1 MESTLD
7 KYRDEIV
14 AALPQLAASLDATE
28 AELVRSIGAR
38 GARSVFEGALALIR
52 LGRGAEAPMAWLN
65 HAPAVARE
73 CGAEVLDDVLEAVM
87 KLASLTS
94 GAVIALVCTTLP
106 TAAARLGDPE
116 LLRGW
121 MRLLHR
127 LTSRAPRGLR
137 PMLGVLDELFGK
149 LTLSGL
155 ARWADFGA
163 EAYRRDLAGQQA
175 YFALEAEDS
184 KAVLQAERKGT
195 LLIDSQRR
203 ISLFL
208 RAFWARDF
216 FIRPAAADGDAVCP
230 FIEAGAMHL
239 PDAVDDLPAVC
250 GAELYRAMAA
260 HMAAHIC
267 YTRRTLAA
275 QALSPAQR
283 YLIGLF
289 EDARV
294 EFCAIQDFP
303 GLLRAWRVLHGGVT
317 SHHEQHAALP
327 LLSSMALS
335 LLDWSERVGEPDID
349 ALVERFR
356 QRLLAS
362 AEEAADS
369 AISIEAGLA
378 LHEWLQH
385 GPGVPSLRLLE
396 ALDIPYRDDNRALW
410 REDCLGDSADSV
422 WLPASA
428 KQQRRRVSMME
439 FINEIDT
446 ETAGEDAQEVWVL
459 DGVLYDDDGTTWNER
474 EGKDQPSEPVY
485 YPEWD
490 YRVQLSRPGWA
501 SVIEYRPRHG
511 DAASTDRILAEH
523 RPVANRIRHLID
535 RLRPQGVIRER
546 KLEDGD
552 ELDLNAAVDAVVA
565 LRAGLQPDTR
575 FTMRNRIRT
584 RDLAVLILLDLS
596 ESTNEKVRGS
606 DKTVLELTRE
616 ACVLLSTAI
625 EGIGD
630 RFAVHGF
637 CSDGR
642 HDVQYRRF
650 KDFDER
656 LGDAVWARLAG
667 MQGGLSTRMGAAMR
681 HAGHYLQRQPCRHK
695 LLLVI
700 TDGEPSDIDE
710 PDPQALRADARKA
723 VEALRSQGIDS
734 FCLSLDPEADRYV
747 ERIFGIGRHV
757 VVDNVQRLPE
767 RLPGL
772 FASLTV

>member
-1 MESTLD
+1 MESPLD
-7 KYRDEIV
+7 NYRQEIELG
-14 AALPQLAASLDATE
+14 LPHLAGSLDAL
-28 AELVRSIGAR
+28 AQELTRSIGSR
-38 GARSVFEGALALIR
+38 GAQAVFEGTHALLR
-52 LGRGAEAPMAWLN
+52 LGRGVEAPTAWLN
-65 HAPAVARE
+65 NAPAVARE
-73 CGAEVLDDVLEAVM
+73 CGVDVLDDVLEALM

-94 GAVIALVCTTLP
+94 GSVIALVCETLP
-106 TAAARLGDPE
+106 TAASRFGDQE

-121 MRLLHR
+121 LRLLHR
-127 LTSRAPRGLR
+127 LASRAPRGLR
-137 PMLGVLDELFGK
+137 PMLGVLDELLAK

-155 ARWADFGA
+155 GRWADFGA
-163 EAYRRDLAGQQA
+163 EAYRRDLAGQAA
-175 YFALEAEDS
+175 YFALQTDDS
-184 KAVLQAERKGT
+184 RAVLQAERRGT
-195 LLIDSQRR
+195 LLVDNQRR
-203 ISLFL
+203 VSLFL

-216 FIRPAAADGDAVCP
+216 FIRPAAGDGESVRP
-230 FIEAGAMHL
+230 FIETGAMHL
-239 PDAVDDLPAVC
+239 PDAVDDLPGVA
-250 GAELYRAMAA
+250 GIELYRAMAA
-260 HMAAHIC
+260 HMAAHLR
-267 YTRRTLAA
+267 YTRHALDPEALA
-275 QALSPAQR
+275 PAQR
-283 YLIGLF
+283 FLIALF

-294 EFCAIQDFP
+294 EHCALAEFP
-303 GLLRAWRVLHGGVT
+303 GLLKAWRALHGRGLQT
-317 SHHEQHAALP
+317 DEHPALP
-327 LLSSMALS
+327 ILARLALA
-335 LLDWSERVGEPDID
+335 LLDPLERTGDPGLD
-349 ALVERFR
+349 ALVDGFR
-356 QRLLAS
+356 ARLSDGGGGDGEAS
-362 AEEAADS
+362 V
-369 AISIEAGLA
+369 EAGLE
-378 LHEWLQH
+378 LHHLLQK
-385 GPGVPSLRLLE
+385 GPGVPSLRALE
-396 ALDIPYRDDNRALW
+396 SLDIPYRDDNRAVW
-410 REDCLGDSADSV
+410 RPDCLGADADAV

-439 FINEIDT
+439 FVNEIDC

-474 EGKDQPSEPVY
+474 EGRDQPAEPVL

-490 YRVQLSRPGWA
+490 YRVQLSRPDWA
-501 SVIEYRPRHG
+501 SVVEYRARRG
-511 DAASTDRILAEH
+511 DPQTTERILAEH
-523 RPVANRIRHLID
+523 RPVANRIRHMID

-656 LGDAVWARLAG
+656 FGDDARARLAG
-667 MQGGLSTRMGAAMR
+667 MQGGLSTRMGAAIR
-681 HAGHYLQRQPCRHK
+681 HAGRLLLRQSARHR
-695 LLLVI
+695 LLLVV
-700 TDGEPSDIDE
+700 TDGEPADIDE
-710 PDPQALRADARKA
+710 RDPQALRADARKA
-723 VEALRSQGIDS
+723 VESLHAQGVES

-747 ERIFGIGRHV
+747 QRIFGGRHV
-757 VVDNVQRLPE
+757 VVDHVQRLPE

-772 FASLTV
+772 FASLTA